1 MHNVEPPFPRAIKGK
16 FHILLAHLRQLHLV
30 SHLVLSPPSP
40 SSTSKSSPTSS
51 NPNPKAT
58 SLAKQHDVY
67 FVDQLSTCVPFLR
80 LFAGRRV
87 VFYCHFPDKLLANGE
102 FSEDVGKM
110 RMRGGWLKR
119 VYRMPMDWVEEVT
132 TREWPILFSVCGA
145 LRCGMP
151 EGFDDRRRRMKRC

>member
-16 FHILLAHLRQLHLV
+16 FHILLAHLRQLHLT
-30 SHLVLSPPSP
+30 SHLILSP
-40 SSTSKSSPTSS
+40 SSKTASTSEPSHLSVH
-51 NPNPKAT
+51 

-67 FVDQLSTCVPFLR
+67 FVDQLSTCVPLLR
-80 LFAGRRV
+80 VFAGRRV

-119 VYRMPMDWVEEVT
+119 VYRMPMDWVEEIT
-132 TREWPILFSVCGA
+132 TRESFALYLFAGSRPTEMDF
-145 LRCGMP
+145 L
-151 EGFDDRRRRMKRC
+151 

>member
-16 FHILLAHLRQLHLV
+16 FHILLAHLRQLHLT
-30 SHLVLSPPSP
+30 SHLVLSPPP
-40 SSTSKSSPTSS
+40 SSSKSSPTTSS
-51 NPNPKAT
+51 PNPKDN

-67 FVDQLSTCVPFLR
+67 FVDQLSTCVPLLR

-102 FSEDVGKM
+102 FSENVGKM

-132 TREWPILFSVCGA
+132 TRELFSLCTLGY
-145 LRCGMP
+145 GMWR
-151 EGFDDRRRRMKRC
+151 GFP

>member
-16 FHILLAHLRQLHLV
+16 FHILLAHLRQLHLT
-30 SHLVLSPPSP
+30 SRLVLSSPPS
-40 SSTSKSSPTSS
+40 SSTPSSKSSPT
-51 NPNPKAT
+51 NPKDN

-67 FVDQLSTCVPFLR
+67 FVDQLSTCVPLLR

-132 TREWPILFSVCGA
+132 TREFFSLCTLGY
-145 LRCGMP
+145 GMWR
-151 EGFDDRRRRMKRC
+151 GFP